1 MRMDTKSS
9 MKTKIISLIKSETF
23 RQLIIYGII
32 GVIGLFVDFGV
43 YWLEVYQF
51 GIQVEL
57 ANFISSS
64 CGLINNFLWNSSLN
78 FKVRDHLIRRFTKY
92 YVVGQITTLFTT
104 VCLYV
109 FVTLLGQNK
118 MVVKM
123 IATLVATMLQFGVN
137 KKFTFSKK

>member
-9 MKTKIISLIKSETF
+9 IKTKIISLIKSETF

-43 YWLEVYQF
+43 YWLEVYQL

-64 CGLINNFLWNSSLN
+64 CGLINNFLWNSFLN
-78 FKVRDHLIRRFTKY
+78 FKVRDHLIRRFIKY

-137 KKFTFSKK
+137 KKFTFNKK